1 MRNIWTIC
9 RRELYSYFVSPVAW
23 VILAIFAILSGFF
36 TFAVTT
42 SFLRYALQSQM
53 QGGGGPMNVNEQA
66 ISPLLSNIAVIA
78 IFFLPMIGMR
88 LFAEEKRQGTFELL
102 ATSPI
107 SDPQIVIGKWLAALA
122 LYGAMLLV
130 LLLDCSFFF
139 IYGNPD
145 WKPFVTGFFGLLLQ
159 GGCLLA
165 FAAFISSTTKNQ
177 IVAGAAGFGL
187 ALLLWVLNWV
197 SSFGNS
203 DFLQVLSYL
212 SILSHYDSFA
222 RGVIDSKDLIFY
234 CSMIFLGLFLTTRSL
249 ESVRWRA

>member
-23 VILAIFAILSGFF
+23 VVLAIFAVLSGVF
-36 TFAVTT
+36 TALFATG
-42 SFLRYALQSQM
+42 FIRYAMQAQM
-53 QGGGGPMNVNEQA
+53 QGGGGPMNVNEQV
-66 ISPLLSNIAVIA
+66 IVPLLSNVSVIS
-78 IFFLPMIGMR
+78 IFFVPLIGMR

-102 ATSPI
+102 ATSPATD
-107 SDPQIVIGKWLAALA
+107 SQIVIGKWLASVV

-130 LLLDCSFFF
+130 LLLNCAFFF

-145 WKPFVTGFFGLLLQ
+145 WKPFATGFLGLLLQ
-159 GGCLLA
+159 GSCLLA
-165 FAAFISSTTKNQ
+165 FMAFVSSTTKNQ

-187 ALLLWVLNWV
+187 ALVLWVLNSV
-197 SSFGNS
+197 TSFGTS
-203 DFLQVLSYL
+203 DILQVLGYI
-212 SILSHYDSFA
+212 SILGHYESFS
-222 RGVIDSKDLIFY
+222 RGVLDSKDVIYY